1 MKNIFKFF
9 GIFLTVLFGMT
20 LTGCLSEDELQSA
33 DVGLHVKVF
42 FPTKVVAGQPMTING
57 SGFSDATEIV
67 FPEGITVTDFQI
79 VSNDMIRVNAPAGIA
94 AEGGHI
100 IVRTAEGEAESPLPL
115 TLGNTEISGYSA
127 DGSVPVDGGT
137 QMTIYGTDLEFVSKI
152 EMLDEDGNPIFVEDK
167 VFNRKGT
174 STIIFTVPRKV
185 FEGVFQGKVYT
196 IDGKTFLMPELEYK
210 PAVDAGYWDTVETV
224 LWENPDP
231 AGVGSVSWSGQYRF
245 GLEGTDGNNECIT
258 TFPAETWDIIKN
270 GTFILKFAPAADAYQ
285 IRATTGWW
293 SFDGDGAYD
302 IHGGDER
309 IVDNG
314 DGTFSLTY
322 TISEEPLKSGIYD
335 LIDSQHLL
343 FTGSG
348 YTPLAIVVTEEVWV
362 PGGSIEIVRT
372 SIWKNDGSVPAA
384 SWSGSP
390 YRFAPET
397 NSTGEE
403 VYAVPTDVWEKM
415 KTTPFNVQFKPAA
428 DWFQIRILDGWW
440 SVGNDEK
447 YDIKPGSEILTDNG
461 DGTFTFVLDL
471 QNHPEADNSLVNII
485 DAQHL
490 LFAGD
495 GFQILE
501 MYWEE
506 EIIVDGSKPKEV
518 VMWEG
523 DGSAGEISWSGQYRF
538 ALEGNDSLN
547 ECIATLPAEHWDV
560 IKNGTFC
567 VQFAATAAQLRITD
581 GWWSTTWTGA
591 DIMAGDERI
600 VDNGD
605 GTYYIEINLDGDP
618 LKDVIDSQHL
628 LLTGSGYT
636 PLKLYYNE

>member
-33 DVGLHVKVF
+33 DVGLHIKVF

-67 FPEGITVTDFQI
+67 FPEGVTVTDFQI

-100 IVRTAEGEAESPLPL
+100 IVRTTEGDAESPLPL
-115 TLGNTEISGYSA
+115 TLGNTVISGYSA
-127 DGSVPVDGGT
+127 EPGVVVDGGT

-152 EMLDEDGNPIFVEDK
+152 EMLDEDGNPAFIEDK

-174 STIIFTVPRKV
+174 STIIFTVPKKV
-185 FEGVFQGKVYT
+185 FEGEFEGKVYT
-196 IDGKTFLMPELEYK
+196 IDGKTFTMPMLTYK
-210 PAVDAGYWDTVETV
+210 PTVDAGYWDTVETV

-231 AGVGSVSWSGQYRF
+231 QGVGSVSWSGQYRF

-348 YTPLAIVVTEEVWV
+348 YTPLKIVITEEVWV

-390 YRFAPET
+390 YRFAPVT

-415 KTTPFNVQFKPAA
+415 KTTPFKVDFAA
-428 DWFQIRILDGWW
+428 TGDWFQIRILDGWW
-440 SVGNDEK
+440 SVGNNDAN
-447 YDIKPGSEILTDNG
+447 DITPNYEGLIKND
-461 DGTFTFVLDL
+461 DGTFTIVLDL
-471 QNHPEADNSLVNII
+471 PSNPDLVAVL
-485 DAQHL
+485 DEKHL

-518 VMWEG
+518 VLWEG
-523 DGSAGEISWSGQYRF
+523 EAIAEDWGNQPNILSDAGVELQEAGAKPGQTIYFYMEPIDPSQHWYLELVEGHWNGTTYLTLCAVGADTQGKFVEYDLDANGGRA
-538 ALEGNDSLN
+538 ALEITQEML
-547 ECIATLPAEHWDV
+547 DV
-560 IKNGTFC
+560 AYVQQWWGGTFI
-567 VQFAATAAQLRITD
+567 A
-581 GWWSTTWTGA
+581 
-591 DIMAGDERI
+591 
-600 VDNGD
+600 NGD
-605 GTYYIEINLDGDP
+605 NLKITKVT
-618 LKDVIDSQHL
+618 LM
-628 LLTGSGYT
+628 
-636 PLKLYYNE
+636 

>member
-9 GIFLTVLFGMT
+9 GIFLTVLFGMAM
-20 LTGCLSEDELQSA
+20 TGCLSEDELQSA

-67 FPEGITVTDFQI
+67 FPEGVAVTDFQI

-115 TLGNTEISGYSA
+115 TLGNTVISGYSA
-127 DGSVPVDGGT
+127 EPGVVVDGGT

-152 EMLDEDGNPIFVEDK
+152 EMLDKDSNPIFVEDK

-174 STIIFTVPRKV
+174 STIIFTVPKNV
-185 FEGVFQGKVYT
+185 FEGDFEGKVYT
-196 IDGKTFLMPELEYK
+196 IDGKTFTMPMLTYK
-210 PAVDAGYWDTVETV
+210 PASDGGHLEIVETII
-224 LWENPDP
+224 WENPDP
-231 AGVGSVSWSGQYRF
+231 DGNGETGWGGKYRF

-258 TFPAETWDIIKN
+258 TIPADVWEKMKTGTFYMQFKGSDWIDMKITTGWWSGDWSGGNIQSGDERFVDNGDGTYTIEIVLAGDPVVDLVDQQHLLFTGGGYTPLKIFFREEVWVGGGGSLEIVKNVFWKNDGSAGEISWNGTYRFGLEGNDGNNECIATFPAETWDIIKN
-270 GTFILKFAPAADAYQ
+270 GTFYMSFSATAAQLRITD
-285 IRATTGWW
+285 GWW
-293 SFDGDGAYD
+293 STTWTGAD
-302 IHGGDER
+302 IMAGDER
-309 IVDNG
+309 IIDNG
-314 DGTFSLTY
+314 DGTYYIEINLDGD
-322 TISEEPLKSGIYD
+322 PLKD
-335 LIDSQHLL
+335 VIDTQHLL
-343 FTGSG
+343 LTGSG
-348 YTPLAIVVTEEVWV
+348 YTPLELYTQEEVWV
-362 PGGSIEIVRT
+362 GG
-372 SIWKNDGSVPAA
+372 D
-384 SWSGSP
+384 SG
-390 YRFAPET
+390 
-397 NSTGEE
+397 
-403 VYAVPTDVWEKM
+403 
-415 KTTPFNVQFKPAA
+415 
-428 DWFQIRILDGWW
+428 
-440 SVGNDEK
+440 
-447 YDIKPGSEILTDNG
+447 
-461 DGTFTFVLDL
+461 
-471 QNHPEADNSLVNII
+471 
-485 DAQHL
+485 
-490 LFAGD
+490 
-495 GFQILE
+495 
-501 MYWEE
+501 
-506 EIIVDGSKPKEV
+506 PKQV

-523 DGSAGEISWSGQYRF
+523 DGSAGEISWNGTYRF

>member
-33 DVGLHVKVF
+33 DVGLHIKVF

-57 SGFSDATEIV
+57 SGFSEATEIV
-67 FPEGITVTDFQI
+67 FPEGVAVTDFQI

-100 IVRTAEGEAESPLPL
+100 VVRTADDEVESPLPL
-115 TLGNTEISGYSA
+115 TLGNTVISGYSA
-127 DGSVPVDGGT
+127 EPGVVVDGGT

-152 EMLDEDGNPIFVEDK
+152 EMLDKDSNPIFVEDRI
-167 VFNRKGT
+167 FNRKGT
-174 STIIFTVPRKV
+174 STIIFTVPKNV
-185 FEGVFQGKVYT
+185 FEGDFEGKVYT
-196 IDGKTFLMPELEYK
+196 IDGKTFTMPMLTYK
-210 PAVDAGYWDTVETV
+210 PASDGGHLEIVETII
-224 LWENPDP
+224 WENPDP
-231 AGVGSVSWSGQYRF
+231 DGNGETGWGGKYRF

-258 TFPAETWDIIKN
+258 TIPADVWEKMKTGTFYMQFKGSDWIDMKITTGWWSGDWSGGNIQSGDERFVDNGDGTYTIEIVLAGDPVVDLVDQQHLLFTGGGYTPLKIFFREEVWVGGGGSLEIVKNVFWKNDGSAGEISWSGTYRFGLEGNDGLNECIATFPAETWDIIKN
-270 GTFILKFAPAADAYQ
+270 GTFYMSFSATAAQLRITD
-285 IRATTGWW
+285 GWW
-293 SFDGDGAYD
+293 STTWTGAD
-302 IHGGDER
+302 IMAGDER
-309 IVDNG
+309 IIDNG
-314 DGTFSLTY
+314 DGTYYIEINLDGD
-322 TISEEPLKSGIYD
+322 PLKD
-335 LIDSQHLL
+335 VIDTQHLL
-343 FTGSG
+343 LTGSG
-348 YTPLAIVVTEEVWV
+348 YTPLELYTQEEVWV
-362 PGGSIEIVRT
+362 GGDPG
-372 SIWKNDGSVPAA
+372 
-384 SWSGSP
+384 
-390 YRFAPET
+390 
-397 NSTGEE
+397 
-403 VYAVPTDVWEKM
+403 
-415 KTTPFNVQFKPAA
+415 
-428 DWFQIRILDGWW
+428 
-440 SVGNDEK
+440 
-447 YDIKPGSEILTDNG
+447 
-461 DGTFTFVLDL
+461 
-471 QNHPEADNSLVNII
+471 
-485 DAQHL
+485 
-490 LFAGD
+490 
-495 GFQILE
+495 
-501 MYWEE
+501 
-506 EIIVDGSKPKEV
+506 PKQV

-523 DGSAGEISWSGQYRF
+523 DGSAGEISWNGTYRF

>member
-9 GIFLTVLFGMT
+9 GIFLTVLFGMAM
-20 LTGCLSEDELQSA
+20 TGCISEDELQSA
-33 DVGLHVKVF
+33 DVGLHIKVF

-67 FPEGITVTDFQI
+67 FPEGVAVTDFQI

-100 IVRTAEGEAESPLPL
+100 VVRTADDEVESPLPL
-115 TLGNTEISGYSA
+115 TLGNTVISGYSA
-127 DGSVPVDGGT
+127 EPGVVVDGGT

-152 EMLDEDGNPIFVEDK
+152 EMLDKDSNPIFVEDR

-174 STIIFTVPRKV
+174 STIIFTVPKNV
-185 FEGVFQGKVYT
+185 FEGDFEGKVYT
-196 IDGKTFLMPELEYK
+196 IDGKTFTMPMLTYK
-210 PAVDAGYWDTVETV
+210 PASDGGHLEIVETII
-224 LWENPDP
+224 WENPDP
-231 AGVGSVSWSGQYRF
+231 DGNGETGWGGKYRF

-258 TFPAETWDIIKN
+258 TIPADVWEKMKTGTFYMQFKGSDWIDMKITTGWWSGDWSGGNIQSGDERFVDNGDGTYTIEIVLAGDPVVDLVDQQHLLFTGGGYTPLKIFFREEVWVGGGGSLEIVKNVFWKNDGSAGEISWSGTYRFGLEGNDGLNECIATFPAETWDIIKN
-270 GTFILKFAPAADAYQ
+270 GTFYMSFSATAAQLRITD
-285 IRATTGWW
+285 GWW
-293 SFDGDGAYD
+293 STTWTGAD
-302 IHGGDER
+302 IMAGDER
-309 IVDNG
+309 IIDNG
-314 DGTFSLTY
+314 DGTYYIEINLDGD
-322 TISEEPLKSGIYD
+322 PLKD
-335 LIDSQHLL
+335 VIDTQHLL
-343 FTGSG
+343 LTGSG
-348 YTPLAIVVTEEVWV
+348 YTPLELYTQEEVWV
-362 PGGSIEIVRT
+362 GGDPG
-372 SIWKNDGSVPAA
+372 
-384 SWSGSP
+384 
-390 YRFAPET
+390 
-397 NSTGEE
+397 
-403 VYAVPTDVWEKM
+403 
-415 KTTPFNVQFKPAA
+415 
-428 DWFQIRILDGWW
+428 
-440 SVGNDEK
+440 
-447 YDIKPGSEILTDNG
+447 
-461 DGTFTFVLDL
+461 
-471 QNHPEADNSLVNII
+471 
-485 DAQHL
+485 
-490 LFAGD
+490 
-495 GFQILE
+495 
-501 MYWEE
+501 
-506 EIIVDGSKPKEV
+506 PKQV

-523 DGSAGEISWSGQYRF
+523 DGSAGEISWNGTYRF